1 MDQSVLGGILS
12 FVAEGIIV
20 FNERGEITQLNPHAS
35 LLLDYTAN
43 ELVGKHI
50 DSALVIRFDESPLAP
65 GETVYQTLFSGHR
78 VFVVPQGRTAYL
90 QGKSGYTFPAFIS
103 ARTVNVNGAPYGVV
117 VFRDITTEKALEN
130 YKKETARRL
139 STLTPFLQRTA
150 TGDFL
155 TDMLVPEKEDE
166 FTELFVGL
174 KLMVDDLR
182 EVEKQREREQAE
194 KIEAI
199 KKTEEERRRLT
210 EQYSKELEKKVEEKT
225 EELLQSKV
233 HIETIVENFTS
244 GLLEYDS
251 EFNLLRMN
259 RAAEELLGIDRAEV
273 LGKQILPK
281 DIDKERWQS
290 LVTVSYPALSP
301 TAKKI
306 RRDAMG
312 LSADVDMNELTVRH
326 PLERELQVITAPII
340 DPTTKDR
347 RGFVKVI
354 RDITRE
360 KTIARSKSE
369 FISIAAHQLR
379 TPLSAIKWTIHMVI
393 NGDLG
398 PLNPSQVKLL
408 NNGYETNE
416 KMIQLVNDLLNVARI
431 EDGRF
436 GYDFKQNDLLKV
448 IASVMNG
455 VKHMSTEKAVTVE
468 LVAPPEGLGLFVF
481 DANKTALAL
490 QNLVDNAVKY
500 TPAGGKVTIG
510 VTKEGS
516 YVHVTVHDTGIGVPQ
531 EQLNRLFT
539 KFFRAE
545 NALHMQTSGSG
556 LGLYIVKNIILRH
569 GGKIDVQSKEGE
581 GSTFSVVLP
590 MDENLIPK
598 EDTTVEEY

>member
-1 MDQSVLGGILS
+1 MENTVLGGVLS
-12 FVAEGIIV
+12 FVAEGVIV
-20 FNERGEITQLNPHAS
+20 FNEQGEIAQLNPHAS
-35 LLLDYTAN
+35 LLLDYTSS
-43 ELVGKHI
+43 ELLGKHI
-50 DSALVIRFDESPLAP
+50 DSALAVHFDDVPLAP
-65 GETVYQTLFSGHR
+65 GETVFQTVFIAKKVFLVPRGKTAFLKSKSGH
-78 VFVVPQGRTAYL
+78 VFPV
-90 QGKSGYTFPAFIS
+90 FIS
-103 ARTVNVNGAPYGVV
+103 ARAITVNGVTQGVV

-155 TDMLVPEKEDE
+155 SDMLVPEKEDE

-182 EVEKQREREQAE
+182 EIEKQREREQTE

-199 KKTEEERRRLT
+199 KKTEEERRKLT

-225 EELLQSKV
+225 NELLQSKV
-233 HIETIVENFTS
+233 HIETIVENLTS
-244 GLLEYDS
+244 GLIEYDS
-251 EFNLLRMN
+251 EFTLLRMN

-273 LGKQILPK
+273 VGKQITPK
-281 DIDKERWQS
+281 DIDKDHWQA

-306 RRDAMG
+306 RREATG
-312 LSADVDMNELTVRH
+312 LNADVNELTVRH

-340 DPTTKDR
+340 DPATGES
-347 RGFVKVI
+347 RGFIKGI

-360 KTIARSKSE
+360 KMIARSKSE

-448 IASVMNG
+448 INSVIGG
-455 VKHMSTEKAVTVE
+455 VKHMSSEKAVTVE
-468 LVAPPEGLGLFVF
+468 LIAPAEGLGLFVF
-481 DANKTALAL
+481 DTNKTALAL

-500 TPAGGKVTIG
+500 TPAGGKVT
-510 VTKEGS
+510 
-516 YVHVTVHDTGIGVPQ
+516 VTVEKADPYVRVTVKDTGIGVPQ
-531 EQLNRLFT
+531 EQLSRLFT

-569 GGKIDVQSKEGE
+569 GGKFDVQSKEGE
-581 GSTFSVVLP
+581 GSTFSVTLP
-590 MDENLIPK
+590 MDEKMIPK
-598 EDTTVEEY
+598 EDTTGEEY